1 MARSIN
7 LIVLLGNVGQ
17 APERIGSGEN
27 VGVRFSIAT
36 SPPWKPEATEWHN
49 IVAWRKLAEIVLQYV
64 EKGSKVLVV
73 GRLTYNQWTDQNGQ
87 KRSIP
92 QIVADDVVFLS
103 GGTRSAPKTTSPDP
117 DAKDAPATDEDP
129 LPF

>member
-1 MARSIN
+1 MARSVN
-7 LIVLLGNVGQ
+7 LVILLGNVGQ
-17 APERIGSGEN
+17 PPERIGSGEN
-27 VGVRFSIAT
+27 QGVKFSMAT

-64 EKGSKVLVV
+64 QKGTKVLVI
-73 GRLTYNQWTDQNGQ
+73 GRLTYNQWTDKDGN

-92 QIVADDVVFLS
+92 QVVADDVIFLS
-103 GGTRSAPKTTSPDP
+103 GTSAASPPPQGAAGSASAPEE
-117 DAKDAPATDEDP
+117 ED

>member
-17 APERIGSGEN
+17 TPERIGSGEN
-27 VGVRFSIAT
+27 VGVRFSMAT

-49 IVAWRKLAEIVLQYV
+49 VVAWRKLAEIVLQYV

-92 QIVADDVVFLS
+92 QVVADDVVFLS
-103 GGTRSAPKTTSPDP
+103 GRSGVGNAPTSPDP
-117 DAKDAPATDEDP
+117 DAADASVDDEDP